1 MKKYAVH
8 NLNKSRGFT
17 LVELVVAIALLA
29 MVGVLAT
36 SVVLLTTRSQNEFTI
51 SAKSQSEITRV
62 EKLIKDWL
70 MQYDTE
76 EYTIS
81 VDPSEPSIK
90 ATINPGSSEGI
101 FFTAKFE
108 NGVFTCEMPPDDSTK
123 TEELSE
129 IEEINFEISDRIVC
143 CTVTLKQ
150 NSDQYKILYTMRAA
164 KLDQTP
170 AGE

>member
-90 ATINPGSSEGI
+90 ATINPGTSEGI
-101 FFTAKFE
+101 FFTAEFE
-108 NGVFTCEMPPDDSTK
+108 NGVFTCEMPDDSEK

-129 IEEINFEISDRIVC
+129 IEEIRFDIHGKIVF